1 MTVLFLNT
9 SFYGMALYSLYFCPK
24 TLCRNN
30 MENVKTPYCDPM
42 LFFPRVM
49 DSVRHPN
56 VMLFARLAVLVLRV
70 AVCPISSS
78 NTIQQLWYL
87 GN

>member
-1 MTVLFLNT
+1 MTVLFLNI
-9 SFYGMALYSLYFCPK
+9 SSNGMALYSLHFYPE

-30 MENVKTPYCDPM
+30 MEHGKTPYCDLV

-49 DSVRHPN
+49 DSVRHPD
-56 VMLFARLAVLVLRV
+56 VMLFARLVILVLRV

>member
-1 MTVLFLNT
+1 
-9 SFYGMALYSLYFCPK
+9 
-24 TLCRNN
+24 
-30 MENVKTPYCDPM
+30 MEHVKTPYCDPV
-42 LFFPRVM
+42 LFSPRVM

-56 VMLFARLAVLVLRV
+56 VMLFARLVILVFRV